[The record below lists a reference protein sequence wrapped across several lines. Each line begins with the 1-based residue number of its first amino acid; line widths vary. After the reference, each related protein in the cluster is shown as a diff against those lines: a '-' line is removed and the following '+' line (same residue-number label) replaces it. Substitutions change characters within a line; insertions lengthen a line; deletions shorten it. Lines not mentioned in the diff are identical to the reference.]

1 MALLLCRCP
10 DVSCPLL
17 RGLLC
22 GLSKHELS
30 CCRCLLGYFPPCNLR
45 PPGVKERR
53 ARLEQAALGTLGGGK
68 FEYLEPLPMWMKP
81 PMAKDPELQACI
93 SFCIPPGALYCSVS
107 SSTGDHVCAQKPL
120 CLFHVLR

>member
-45 PPGVKERR
+45 PPEVKERR
-53 ARLEQAALGTLGGGK
+53 TRLELAALGTLGEGSLNIWSPYPCG
-68 FEYLEPLPMWMKP
+68 
-81 PMAKDPELQACI
+81 
-93 SFCIPPGALYCSVS
+93 
-107 SSTGDHVCAQKPL
+107 
-120 CLFHVLR
+120 